1 MKYAYY
7 LYLVSIGSYIRIAR
21 EKAGLQ
27 QNQLAEMIGIE
38 NNYLSE
44 LERGVSCPSF
54 PLMVALSDKLNVSM
68 QFLTR
73 GTDEVSPE
81 VAFPK
86 ETLYYIPEAA
96 GFNERRYKRLLKLF
110 RNMTEAIKDDHEDG

>member
-1 MKYAYY
+1 MRYAYY
-7 LYLVSIGSYIRIAR
+7 VDLVSIGSYIRIAR

-44 LERGVSCPSF
+44 LERGLSCPSF
-54 PLMVALSDKLNVSM
+54 PLMVAFGDKLNVSM
-68 QFLTR
+68 QFLTK
-73 GTDEVSPE
+73 GTDEVAKD

-110 RNMTEAIKDDHEDG
+110 RNMTEATKEDHEDG

>member
-1 MKYAYY
+1 MHRDTYGPGVLRKITSSHCERTPRYRWNGGP
-7 LYLVSIGSYIRIAR
+7 LRCLLS
-21 EKAGLQ
+21 
-27 QNQLAEMIGIE
+27 
-38 NNYLSE
+38 NNN
-44 LERGVSCPSF
+44 PI
-54 PLMVALSDKLNVSM
+54 VALSDKLNVSM

-110 RNMTEAIKDDHEDG
+110 RNMTEAIKEDHEDG

>member
-7 LYLVSIGSYIRIAR
+7 VDLVSIGSYIRIAR

-44 LERGVSCPSF
+44 LERGVSCRLF
-54 PLMVALSDKLNVSM
+54 PLWWL
-68 QFLTR
+68 
-73 GTDEVSPE
+73 
-81 VAFPK
+81 
-86 ETLYYIPEAA
+86 
-96 GFNERRYKRLLKLF
+96 
-110 RNMTEAIKDDHEDG
+110 

>member
-7 LYLVSIGSYIRIAR
+7 VDLVSIGSYIRIAR

-81 VAFPK
+81 VAFRKKRCIIFPK
-86 ETLYYIPEAA
+86 QPALM
-96 GFNERRYKRLLKLF
+96 ND
-110 RNMTEAIKDDHEDG
+110 AIRGS